1 MKRLLY
7 IFIIA
12 ATAITSGLGLSSC
25 RKEVGT
31 TAIFILD
38 SVRHYYPIVMGEEI
52 SMIYR
57 VANIGKEPL
66 VITDIQPSCGCT
78 VADGNIEG
86 IIPPGEEGKLSF
98 VFDTN
103 KNVGYVHHTIRIY
116 GNIAPNGVAQMTFDC
131 NVVPPTNSSVDYEE
145 NYYERNAREIA
156 IRGMIEGGQ
165 GQKGYFTDEG
175 VSDRKYDRYFL
186 HNAPKK

>member
-86 IIPPGEEGKLSF
+86 IIPPGEEGKPGARRLRIQHVRAVLF
-98 VFDTN
+98 GVDVAVAATQIAGGEQVQ
-103 KNVGYVHHTIRIY
+103 KNV
-116 GNIAPNGVAQMTFDC
+116 AL
-131 NVVPPTNSSVDYEE
+131 
-145 NYYERNAREIA
+145 ARLEA
-156 IRGMIEGGQ
+156 HSTGLFNQCG
-165 GQKGYFTDEG
+165 
-175 VSDRKYDRYFL
+175 
-186 HNAPKK
+186 